1 MRGAILG
8 PLLRIGACA
17 LLFDAL
23 VPLAPFLATQTG
35 RTHTAVQIAI
45 AAGVTGFAVAQL
57 SAVPLLRRTGLRTG
71 MIGSSVCLVGLGLLA
86 ACLPRSGGT
95 LPLLVAMFLVNAPGS
110 VAARAMLRN
119 ALDHASYQCVI
130 GRLYATLEAI
140 EVFLPFAIITAATV
154 IDWRF
159 PFVLICLAVLVS
171 VLPVCLR
178 HEQAGIREETPRQR
192 SRPILFHRNFLA
204 PALLMMLIQGS
215 FTAVALA
222 KPAIL
227 LEPLRFTPLEIEVT
241 LSALAL
247 LMVGGFH
254 ASSRSTRAMSDR
266 ARIRLGML
274 LQCASSVALVLSAL
288 APNALLFVGGCALAA
303 LAYCALVPV
312 LHALAMNRH
321 EAARVDASAWLGFL
335 QGAGSGAIVLAGSTA
350 ELPAMTRLAST
361 VTICTV
367 LALAATL
374 VLGRNTD
381 APKCS
386 QAA

>member
-8 PLLRIGACA
+8 ALLRIGACA

-23 VPLAPFLATQTG
+23 VPLAPFLAAQTG

-45 AAGVTGFAVAQL
+45 AAGITGFAIAQL
-57 SAVPLLRRTGLRTG
+57 SAAPLLRRTGLRSG

-95 LPLLVAMFLVNAPGS
+95 LTLLVAMFLVNAPGS

-119 ALDHASYQCVI
+119 ALDHASFQCVI
-130 GRLYATLEAI
+130 GRLYAALEAI

-154 IDWRF
+154 FDWRF

-227 LEPLRFTPLEIEVT
+227 LEPLRFTPVELEVT

-247 LMVGGFH
+247 LMVGGLSCEQSFDPSDERSRAHPAGH
-254 ASSRSTRAMSDR
+254 AAPMRLVGSPGAQCFRSQRAAIRGRMRARRTGLLRARSRSSR
-266 ARIRLGML
+266 
-274 LQCASSVALVLSAL
+274 
-288 APNALLFVGGCALAA
+288 
-303 LAYCALVPV
+303 
-312 LHALAMNRH
+312 
-321 EAARVDASAWLGFL
+321 
-335 QGAGSGAIVLAGSTA
+335 AGD
-350 ELPAMTRLAST
+350 E
-361 VTICTV
+361 
-367 LALAATL
+367 
-374 VLGRNTD
+374 
-381 APKCS
+381 
-386 QAA
+386 